1 MASSL
6 DLQREFQALCK
17 NVYFQPPE
25 SVKLSYP
32 CIIYK
37 RSAGDTRFADNKK
50 YSYTAGYDVVVVE
63 TDPDR
68 SWRQMCICT
77 SSTAERGLLMSQ
89 TTFIIV
95 RLLSI
100 SKEE

>member
-17 NVYFQPPE
+17 NVYFHPPE

-63 TDPDR
+63 MDPDR
-68 SWRQMCICT
+68 KLATDVYTHFVYCREGSPY
-77 SSTAERGLLMSQ
+77 
-89 TTFIIV
+89 
-95 RLLSI
+95 I
-100 SKEE
+100 SNNLYHSPFTIYF

>member
-63 TDPDR
+63 MDPDR
-68 SWRQMCICT
+68 CVY
-77 SSTAERGLLMSQ
+77 A
-89 TTFIIV
+89 F
-95 RLLSI
+95 RLLPRGVSLYLKQPL
-100 SKEE
+100 S

>member
-6 DLQREFQALCK
+6 DLQKEFQTLCK

-32 CIIYK
+32 CIVYK
-37 RSAGDTRFADNKK
+37 RTTGDTRFADNAKF
-50 YSYTAGYDVVVVE
+50 SYIPGYDVVVID

-68 SWRQMCICT
+68 KLAMDVYMHFAYCREGVPYVSNNLYHNPFTIY
-77 SSTAERGLLMSQ
+77 
-89 TTFIIV
+89 F
-95 RLLSI
+95 
-100 SKEE
+100 